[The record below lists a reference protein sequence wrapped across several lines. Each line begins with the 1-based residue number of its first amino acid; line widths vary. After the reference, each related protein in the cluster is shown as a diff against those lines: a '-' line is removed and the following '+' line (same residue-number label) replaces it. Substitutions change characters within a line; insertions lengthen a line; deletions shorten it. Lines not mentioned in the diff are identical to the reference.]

1 MYADAATVSSVP
13 ETGAPRV
20 GVAVVE
26 ARGLAKAYGGVQA
39 LRGLDLAVPAGGVF
53 GLLGP
58 NGAGKST
65 FLRLLLGMVRPS
77 AGSVELFGARLDHRS
92 LARVGGFIESPRF
105 HPFLTGAET
114 LEGLALTAGVAARPA
129 ALLAL
134 VGLSAATDQRVDGYS
149 LGMKQRL
156 AIAAALVGDPELV
169 ILDEPLNGLDPAG
182 IIEMRALIRRLADD
196 ERRTVLLSSHLL
208 DEVERVCDRVAILDR
223 GRLVREGTVAE
234 LLCAQPTLRLRVR
247 PVEAALRLLPA
258 APVSAE
264 DDTLRLAIGEE
275 EVPAL
280 LSALCG
286 AGIAVF
292 EAAWERRSLEEL
304 FLDETGAAAC

>member
-1 MYADAATVSSVP
+1 MRADAVAVP
-13 ETGAPRV
+13 ASPRAAAP
-20 GVAVVE
+20 AVVE
-26 ARGLAKAYGGVQA
+26 ARGLAKSYGEVQA
-39 LRGLDLAVPAGGVF
+39 LRGLDLAVPVGGVF

-65 FLRLLLGMVRPS
+65 FLRLLLGLVRPG
-77 AGSVELFGARLDHRS
+77 AGTVALFGAPLDHCS

-114 LEGLALTAGVAARPA
+114 LEGLALTAGAEARPA
-129 ALLAL
+129 ELLRR
-134 VGLSAATDQRVDGYS
+134 VGLQAAADQRVEGYS

-182 IIEMRALIRRLADD
+182 IIEMRALIRRLADA
-196 ERRTVLLSSHLL
+196 EGRTVLLSSHLL

-223 GRLVREGTVAE
+223 GRLVREGRVAE
-234 LLCAQPTLRLRVR
+234 LLSAQATLRLRVR
-247 PVEAALRLLPA
+247 PVEAALRLLPVAPLSA
-258 APVSAE
+258 AG
-264 DDTLRLAIGEE
+264 DTLRLAVTEE
-275 EVPAL
+275 EVPPL
-280 LSALCG
+280 LAALCG
-286 AGIAVF
+286 GGVAVF

-304 FLDETGAAAC
+304 FLDETGGLC